1 MSLNLAVVLRESARR
16 HPHRTA
22 IIADEHRMSWGELDA
37 AADRLAEGLRRQGLR
52 AGDAVALQLPNVP
65 QFAVAWFGILKAGL
79 VAVPMNVL
87 FKESEVAYIL
97 ADSEA
102 RALLTWQG
110 CAEAAAKGAAEA
122 GVASVFVLGEGPGHP
137 FGELLA
143 HAPDDP
149 DGVLA
154 PCDPGDVAA
163 VVYTA
168 GTTGRPKGAEL
179 THFQLFMNADTPG
192 RVFGIRSDDVVLVA
206 LPLFHVFALSSQ
218 LDVCTRFGATMTL
231 VPRFEPG
238 RVLEVMERDQVTVFE
253 GVPTMYVA
261 LLEHPDRTT
270 RDLRA
275 LRVGVSGGAPLPA
288 EVLDSVERA
297 FGLVVLE
304 GYGLSETA
312 STTTFNISAEERRVY
327 SVGKP
332 IYGVDLQ
339 IRDAEGHA
347 LPRGRDHVGEIV
359 VRGVNVMRG
368 YRGRPEAT
376 AEALVDGWFH
386 TGDLASMDGEGYV
399 QIKDRKKDIIISGGE
414 NISSVEIEDVLYQH
428 PAVMEAAVVAAPD
441 EQWGESPVGIVVLR
455 PGHEAT
461 AEEILAF
468 CAERLPGFKRPKL
481 IEFVSEFAKTGTG
494 KIIKTELRE
503 KYWQGQALRV
513 H

>member
-22 IIADEHRMSWGELDA
+22 IIADEHRMSWSELDA

-52 AGDAVALQLPNVP
+52 TGDAVALQLPNVP

-97 ADSEA
+97 ADSAA

-122 GVASVFVLGEGPGHP
+122 GVDSVFVLGEGPGHP

-297 FGLVVLE
+297 LGLVVLE

-339 IRDAEGHA
+339 IRDPEGHR

-386 TGDLASMDGEGYV
+386 TGDLGYLDEDGFLFVVGRTSDLIIRGGYNV
-399 QIKDRKKDIIISGGE
+399 YPRE
-414 NISSVEIEDVLYQH
+414 VEDVLYTH
-428 PAVMEAAVVAAPD
+428 PAVRDAAVIGVPDRRLGQEVHAVVA
-441 EQWGESPVGIVVLR
+441 LR
-455 PGHEAT
+455 PGSTADEHELISYVRERVASYKYPRSVEFR
-461 AEEILAF
+461 EE
-468 CAERLPGFKRPKL
+468 LPVGA
-481 IEFVSEFAKTGTG
+481 SG
-494 KIIKTELRE
+494 KILKR
-503 KYWQGQALRV
+503 AL
-513 H
+513 